1 MKYSKTLDSQEITTC
16 NHGHDVTDK
25 VKSLYVR
32 TNKQTGK
39 VSYCC
44 RACQSIRSREM
55 RERKGIAS
63 PNRSR
68 KALYYST
75 IAHQTFTA
83 TNEIQLNLLKRIE
96 VATET
101 ELLEIALFVA
111 KLIPDT
117 EKPE

>member
-1 MKYSKTLDSQEITTC
+1 MGRTLDNPEITTC
-16 NHGHDVTDK
+16 VRGHNVTDK
-25 VKSLYVR
+25 ATSLYAR

-63 PNRSR
+63 PTRSR
-68 KALYYST
+68 TALYYST
-75 IAHQTFTA
+75 IAYQTFTA
-83 TNEIQLNLLKRIE
+83 TNELHLNLLKRIE
-96 VATET
+96 VASET